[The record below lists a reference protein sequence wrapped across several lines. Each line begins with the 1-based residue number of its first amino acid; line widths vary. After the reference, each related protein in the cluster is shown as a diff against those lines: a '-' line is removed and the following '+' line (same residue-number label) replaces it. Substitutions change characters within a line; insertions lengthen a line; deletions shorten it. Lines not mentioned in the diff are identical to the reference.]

1 MIKNPTQLN
10 SHQHMCHT
18 GDAHVLKIKIIG
30 SNIFTIF
37 IISLKRFTNN
47 KNKNIKGI
55 ALEYIKVQNNLISKV
70 IQMSCT
76 YKKVIH
82 GI

>member
-1 MIKNPTQLN
+1 MSSQ
-10 SHQHMCHT
+10 
-18 GDAHVLKIKIIG
+18 
-30 SNIFTIF
+30 FF

-47 KNKNIKGI
+47 KNTKNIKGI